1 MTPPNSTAPQAGAT
15 PASQSPAPVL
25 AVVPPAAPAPA
36 RRGPP
41 RKLLVIG
48 AVVLVAAGSFAGR
61 LWWLGT
67 NFAET
72 DNAFVA
78 GHVHPVSA
86 RIAGVVVKVD
96 AQDNAAVKAG
106 QPLLVLDPADQQVQI
121 ERLKAQLVQLE
132 AQILGSGAQTAQA
145 RAQVAAAQAQ
155 TAQSSAWL
163 ARNERDVERAQKLYG
178 GELRAISK
186 QELDTAL
193 ATRDAASADVAARRA
208 AVDAANEL
216 VRSSVAA
223 RESAIAQRG
232 VLQAQIKEAQ
242 QQLGY
247 TAVLA
252 PSDGRIGKRTVE
264 VGQRVQ
270 PGQQLLAVV
279 QDEVWITANF
289 KETQLA
295 KMKPEQIA
303 TVHVDAFPGREF
315 HARVQSFAPASG
327 AQFALLPPDN
337 ATGNFT
343 KIVQRV
349 PVKLVLDP
357 KEAAEFKGRLV
368 PGLSA
373 SVSVDLR
380 S

>member
-1 MTPPNSTAPQAGAT
+1 MTQPTSTAPLTGAP
-15 PASQSPAPVL
+15 PAAQSPAPVL
-25 AVVPPAAPAPA
+25 AMVPPAVAPA
-36 RRGPP
+36 RSGPS

-48 AVVLVAAGSFAGR
+48 AVVLIAAAAFAAR
-61 LWWLGT
+61 LWWLGA

-86 RIAGVVVKVD
+86 RIAGVVIKVD
-96 AQDNAAVKAG
+96 AQDNAVVKAG
-106 QPLLVLDPADQQVQI
+106 QPLLVLDAADQQVQI

-132 AQILGSGAQTAQA
+132 AQIIGNGAQTAQA

-155 TAQSSAWL
+155 TAQSAAWL
-163 ARNERDVERAQKLYG
+163 ARGERDVERAQKLYG

-193 ATRDAASADVAARRA
+193 ATRDAAVADVAARRA
-208 AVDAANEL
+208 AVDAAGEL
-216 VRSSVAA
+216 VHASSAA
-223 RESAIAQRG
+223 RESAVAQRA
-232 VLQAQIKEAQ
+232 VLQAQLKDAQ

-279 QDEVWITANF
+279 QDEVWISANF
-289 KETQLA
+289 KETQLS
-295 KMKPEQIA
+295 KMKADQIA
-303 TVHVDAFPGREF
+303 TVHIDAFPGREF

-343 KIVQRV
+343 KVVQRV
-349 PVKLVLDP
+349 PVKLILDA

-373 SVSVDLR
+373 TVSVDLR
-380 S
+380 G